1 MKLFFSPPSQ
11 VVPSLS
17 IVLVSLLLSS
27 CLGGSGGGGGN
38 SSNDNSSDSEI
49 FNSPS
54 YTANWGTTGVFTN
67 ASTCANCHTGNG
79 TTVMEFNGKDISPA
93 TQWKHGVMAHSL
105 NDPYYNAVVEEEGHL
120 FPDKK
125 VFIENTCLRCHAP
138 MGYTHAH
145 QNPELL
151 VPDPTGLLPDGGY
164 AFETAMTD
172 PHSREGISCTACHQ
186 MQDPMVNQTTGL
198 TEAEMPISNMSG
210 NYKINSPA
218 ENGSS
223 DPKIFGPFNPLYQAM
238 QNSTIYIPEY
248 AAHMSDSA
256 KCATCHN
263 LYTPTLNLDGE
274 LHTIDPVTGSYDP
287 AGTVAQFPEQAPYWE
302 WLNSRYPADGKT
314 CQACHMPEP
323 VSSPAYQ
330 TAVTTRPASAVQR
343 SNFSQHEMVGGN
355 SYLLG
360 LLSKYMVEL
369 GIADKTTEAGFNE
382 KIAQTQSLLQSAVD
396 FTLSQ
401 TLVGSTLTIPVEI
414 TNNAGHKLPSSFP
427 SRRIWVHLKVTD
439 STGQVVFESG
449 KHEEGR
455 IEGKDDLF
463 TSSTCLANHK
473 ISGFDSLTY
482 QCYEPHHDEITSAD
496 QVMIYEDVLG
506 DVNQDITHVLLHA
519 RQYLKDNRI
528 PPKGWT
534 EAGRHQNPV
543 DQTLYDDDIV
553 GAAVGDTNFAT
564 GKAGA
569 GSDGKDTVTYKVD
582 TTGFSGPFSVEAELL
597 YQTIRP
603 SFVDSMHADDEI
615 EGDSYVERFKTM
627 YEKTPPEPEVLAAYP
642 PL

>member
-1 MKLFFSPPSQ
+1 MKSFSSSSL
-11 VVPSLS
+11 VIRFLS
-17 IVLVSLLLSS
+17 IVLVSVLLSS
-27 CLGGSGGGGGN
+27 CFGSSGSGN
-38 SSNDNSSDSEI
+38 SSNDSALDSEI

-67 ASTCANCHTGNG
+67 ASTCATCHTGNG

-164 AFETAMTD
+164 AFETAMSD

-198 TEAEMPISNMSG
+198 TETEMPISNMSG

-218 ENGSS
+218 ENGTTG
-223 DPKIFGPFNPLYQAM
+223 PKIFGPFNPLYQSM
-238 QNSTIYIPEY
+238 QNATQYIPEY

-274 LHTIDPVTGSYDP
+274 LHKIDPATGNYDP
-287 AGTVAQFPEQAPYWE
+287 AGTVTQFPEQAPYWE

-330 TAVTTRPASAVQR
+330 TAVTTRPVSAVQR

-401 TLVGSTLTIPVEI
+401 SLVGSTLTIPVEI

-439 STGQVVFESG
+439 SAGQVVFESG

-463 TSSTCLANHK
+463 TSSTCLASHK
-473 ISGFDSLTY
+473 ISGFDSLTN
-482 QCYEPHHDEITSAD
+482 QCYEPHHDVITSSD

-519 RQYLKDNRI
+519 RQYLKDNRL

-534 EAGRHQNPV
+534 ESNRHQNPV

-553 GAAVGDTNFAT
+553 GAAVSDANFAS
-564 GKAGA
+564 GKTGA
-569 GSDGKDTVTYKVD
+569 GSDGKDTVTYQVN
-582 TTGFSGPFSVEAELL
+582 TTGFSAPFSVEAELL

-615 EGDSYVERFKTM
+615 EGDSYVGRFKAM
-627 YEKTPPEPEVLAAYP
+627 YKNTPPEPEVLATYP
-642 PL
+642 SL